1 MPNAAMKHDK
11 DPRATI
17 FDEIGELADYE
28 IGARQVLIATYRR
41 PEKTLGGIIMPRSNL
56 EEDLFQSKAGLAVKV
71 GDGAVFCGKPVRVG
85 DWLVV
90 RPSDCWALEVNF
102 VHCRHVFDD
111 QIKARIP
118 HPGLIW

>member
-11 DPRATI
+11 DPAQ
-17 FDEIGELADYE
+17 DLLDQVGNLLEYK

-56 EEDLFQSKAGLAVKV
+56 DEDLFQSKAGLAVKV
-71 GDGAVFCGKPVRVG
+71 GESATFAGTPIVVG

-118 HPGLIW
+118 FPGLIW

>member
-1 MPNAAMKHDK
+1 MPNAAMKHEE
-11 DPRATI
+11 DPR
-17 FDEIGELADYE
+17 DVLLKQIGDLSGYE

-41 PEKTLGGIIMPRSNL
+41 PEKTVGGIIMPRSNL
-56 EEDLFQSKAGLAVKV
+56 DEDLFQSKAALAVKV
-71 GDGAVFCGKPVRVG
+71 GDGAVFCGALVCVG

-111 QIKARIP
+111 QIKARVP
-118 HPGLIW
+118 HPGLVW